1 MKLFATPSV
10 ELNSENN
17 PFLRLRNRPSTRF
30 LYTGDSHDIHPPL
43 PPPQQSESSGSIDPP
58 PPPIRP
64 IGFLTTC
71 LTSISQLSLNISKAF
86 RLQLKTFSLFLELKV
101 STPLL

>member
-30 LYTGDSHDIHPPL
+30 LYTGDSLYSPSS

-58 PPPIRP
+58 PIRP
-64 IGFLTTC
+64 MGFLTTC

>member
-30 LYTGDSHDIHPPL
+30 LYTGDSLYSPSS
-43 PPPQQSESSGSIDPP
+43 PPQQSESSGSIDPP
-58 PPPIRP
+58 PIRP
-64 IGFLTTC
+64 MGFLTTC

>member
-30 LYTGDSHDIHPPL
+30 LYTGDSSYSPSSPP
-43 PPPQQSESSGSIDPP
+43 
-58 PPPIRP
+58 
-64 IGFLTTC
+64 
-71 LTSISQLSLNISKAF
+71 SKA
-86 RLQLKTFSLFLELKV
+86 SPAGV
-101 STPLL
+101 

>member
-30 LYTGDSHDIHPPL
+30 LYTGDSLYSPSS
-43 PPPQQSESSGSIDPP
+43 PPPAKRVQREYRPP
-58 PPPIRP
+58 PYQTY
-64 IGFLTTC
+64 GLFNY
-71 LTSISQLSLNISKAF
+71 LSDIN
-86 RLQLKTFSLFLELKV
+86 FSVVFKYF
-101 STPLL
+101 

>member
-30 LYTGDSHDIHPPL
+30 LYTGDSLYSP
-43 PPPQQSESSGSIDPP
+43 SSPP
-58 PPPIRP
+58 PPAKRVQREYRP
-64 IGFLTTC
+64 PPHQTYGLFNY
-71 LTSISQLSLNISKAF
+71 LSDIN
-86 RLQLKTFSLFLELKV
+86 FSVVFKYF
-101 STPLL
+101 

>member
-30 LYTGDSHDIHPPL
+30 LYTGDSLYSPFS
-43 PPPQQSESSGSIDPP
+43 PPPPAKRVQREYRPP
-58 PPPIRP
+58 PPPHQTY
-64 IGFLTTC
+64 GLFNY
-71 LTSISQLSLNISKAF
+71 LSDIN
-86 RLQLKTFSLFLELKV
+86 FSVVFKYF
-101 STPLL
+101 

>member
-30 LYTGDSHDIHPPL
+30 LYTGDSSYSPSS
-43 PPPQQSESSGSIDPP
+43 PQQSESSGSIDPP
-58 PPPIRP
+58 PPIRP
-64 IGFLTTC
+64 MGFLTTC

>member
-30 LYTGDSHDIHPPL
+30 LYTGDSLYSPSSPPL
-43 PPPQQSESSGSIDPP
+43 PAKRVQREYRP

-64 IGFLTTC
+64 MGFLPTC

>member
-30 LYTGDSHDIHPPL
+30 LYTGDSSYSPSS
-43 PPPQQSESSGSIDPP
+43 PPQQSESSGSIDPP
-58 PPPIRP
+58 PPHQTY
-64 IGFLTTC
+64 GLFNY
-71 LTSISQLSLNISKAF
+71 LSDIN
-86 RLQLKTFSLFLELKV
+86 FSVVFKYF
-101 STPLL
+101 

>member
-30 LYTGDSHDIHPPL
+30 LYTGDMNNYIAN
-43 PPPQQSESSGSIDPP
+43 IFVIY
-58 PPPIRP
+58 IR
-64 IGFLTTC
+64 
-71 LTSISQLSLNISKAF
+71 
-86 RLQLKTFSLFLELKV
+86 
-101 STPLL
+101 

>member
-30 LYTGDSHDIHPPL
+30 LYTGDSLYSPSSPL
-43 PPPQQSESSGSIDPP
+43 PQQSESSGCIDPP
-58 PPPIRP
+58 PPPHQTY
-64 IGFLTTC
+64 GLFNY
-71 LTSISQLSLNISKAF
+71 LSDIN
-86 RLQLKTFSLFLELKV
+86 FSVVFKYF
-101 STPLL
+101 